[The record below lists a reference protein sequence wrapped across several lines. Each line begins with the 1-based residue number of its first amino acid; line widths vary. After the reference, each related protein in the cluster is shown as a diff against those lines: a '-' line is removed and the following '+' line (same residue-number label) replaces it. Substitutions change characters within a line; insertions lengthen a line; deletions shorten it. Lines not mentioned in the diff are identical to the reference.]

1 MRNYIPVKK
10 HWFEMYTRFD
20 KPYWTP
26 ALKFPIE
33 KIKIDKS
40 LFDYQNEVSQSD
52 VLYMLMNFDRDA
64 WVPITINKNYYLLDG
79 QHRLEVARLMG
90 LSFIDAVIEDS
101 KLLKGTNKK
110 EVDESKRRSKEMRR
124 LEAKLKKVG
133 AELKMIERRIGLG
146 EICSY
151 D

>member
-1 MRNYIPVKK
+1 MPIYIPVKK

-52 VLYMLMNFDRDA
+52 VLYMLMNLDRNA
-64 WVPITINKNYYLLDG
+64 WMPIIINKDQYLLDG
-79 QHRLEVARLMG
+79 QHRLELARLMG
-90 LSFIDAVIEDS
+90 MMYIDAVIQDTE
-101 KLLKGTNKK
+101 LLEGGRKK
-110 EVDESKRRSKEMRR
+110 ASDMEKRRCKKVRR
-124 LEAKLKKVG
+124 LEAQGLKTFAG
-133 AELKMIERRIGLG
+133 F
-146 EICSY
+146 
-151 D
+151 